1 MREMSTAA
9 PRIAVGGIS
18 LESND
23 FVPFTAELDDFTG
36 AGFLLEGP
44 AVESLRGTETEVA
57 GALDVIDATGASAV
71 HLLAARGVSSGRLS
85 RSAYAKLRRVL
96 LSALESALPVD
107 GVFLFQHGSMEAV
120 GEDDPEGDIAQAV
133 RALVGPGVPVVMTC
147 DLHGNVTQRMVENLD
162 VLVGYRHYPHDDA
175 RDTGRRATALL
186 LRAVAGDI
194 HPVIAHA
201 KLPLILTAFNSTTLT
216 DTPYAQLLREAAE
229 LETCERILSASVFL
243 VGSYIDAPDMGCSAV
258 VVGDA
263 DRPLAA
269 SEAKRLARRFWDDR
283 YRYEVETVSVAEA
296 VRRGPG
302 RGPPACRSRGD
313 APAPPLLGR
322 PLPLRG
328 RDCLGRR
335 GRQAGAPDRGWPR
348 APPRHRR
355 HHRRRRRGRR
365 DRARS
370 GPAGGGR
377 RGALPSRGCR
387 PGGRGGVPRGRRRGR
402 GCADRRPPASPAL
415 GPPARAARDR
425 PPPAR
430 RAVPLRGRHPR
441 RPRRVDGPLRRGR
454 DRRGQP
460 PRHEPADIRLVG
472 RPVPRRWSGPV
483 TGEVRRRQ
491 EHDELPL
498 RLRRR
503 DEGVL
508 RSRPAWTDA
517 TGHATPSLLPHHAP
531 GLSARPRSHRARD
544 RRCHVDLEPQGDS

>member
-85 RSAYAKLRRVL
+85 TSAYAKLRRVL

-133 RALVGPGVPVVMTC
+133 RALVGPGVPIVMTC

-175 RDTGRRATALL
+175 RDTGRRATELL

-296 VRRGPG
+296 VRRGRQIGGGPVLLLDTADTTG
-302 RGPPACRSRGD
+302 GGAAGDGIGLVRGLLEAGVEEPCLAEVVDPAAAAACHEAGAGAEVALTVGHRRD
-313 APAPPLLGR
+313 PRWGR
-322 PLPLRG
+322 PLELRG
-328 RDCLGRR
+328 TVRR
-335 GRQAGAPDRGWPR
+335 LLD
-348 APPRHRR
+348 
-355 HHRRRRRGRR
+355 
-365 DRARS
+365 
-370 GPAGGGR
+370 GPFRYAGGILGGLDVSMGPSAVVET
-377 RGALPSRGCR
+377 GAVSLLVMSQPTYDWSDDQYRAAGLDPSQAKFVGVKNMMNFRFGY
-387 PGGRGGVPRGRRRGR
+387 GGVMKGFFVLDLPGPTPPDMRLLPFSRITRPVFPL
-402 GCADRRPPASPAL
+402 DRDL
-415 GPPARAARDR
+415 T
-425 PPPAR
+425 
-430 RAVPLRGRHPR
+430 
-441 RPRRVDGPLRRGR
+441 
-454 DRRGQP
+454 
-460 PRHEPADIRLVG
+460 EPAIAV
-472 RPVPRRWSGPV
+472 
-483 TGEVRRRQ
+483 
-491 EHDELPL
+491 
-498 RLRRR
+498 
-503 DEGVL
+503 
-508 RSRPAWTDA
+508 A
-517 TGHATPSLLPHHAP
+517 TST
-531 GLSARPRSHRARD
+531 
-544 RRCHVDLEPQGDS
+544 